1 MTGLNRVLVLAVAIV
16 AFCWGCSS
24 SETFSPTPE
33 GIAQYLARNGL
44 GVVDTSGTP
53 WELDRIPREECAL
66 AFPDPFDSSKDFM
79 LILPNKYGILYGLPN
94 DNNSHPDPAF
104 VAVPLYISAEKRLTV
119 DLRNGLSLGHT
130 TSNHARDAISARDY
144 PIYYRWDKGTNSF
157 VVTTKP

>member
-44 GVVDTSGTP
+44 GFVDTSGTP

-79 LILPNKYGILYGLPN
+79 LILPNKYGILT
-94 DNNSHPDPAF
+94 DS
-104 VAVPLYISAEKRLTV
+104 LTTTIPTRI
-119 DLRNGLSLGHT
+119 LHLSL
-130 TSNHARDAISARDY
+130 SLCISQRKSA
-144 PIYYRWDKGTNSF
+144 
-157 VVTTKP
+157 